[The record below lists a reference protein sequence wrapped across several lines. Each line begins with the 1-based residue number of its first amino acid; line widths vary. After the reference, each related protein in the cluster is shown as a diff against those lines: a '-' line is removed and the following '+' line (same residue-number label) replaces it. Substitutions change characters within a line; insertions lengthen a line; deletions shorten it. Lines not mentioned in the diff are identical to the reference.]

1 MANFVGQTLN
11 IPGIGNA
18 TVTSIGQYT
27 NTPGFDIFTDKGNFI
42 YYDSSYVNKGVVK
55 DGKQYITPELLGY
68 VQNKEASKVDFSSYG
83 DVPKSTKGGL
93 TVDGNGYLFTNPSA
107 FDVFPTYFQLGNG
120 LKELTGISADSNG
133 NLSYKGGNGDYST
146 YMYKGDDGAW
156 LVHTDTKNSGG
167 GGGLF
172 GGIGGFIGSALN
184 SVSDFLGTSG
194 GGGGILGG
202 LASIDPGPKLG
213 DAAATLDK
221 AVTDNVPGGWA
232 TVAAVAATIASAGTA
247 SPLLA
252 AEAAGEAAA
261 VGLGEAAA
269 IGAGEAAAIGAGE
282 AGAIGLGEAGAIGA
296 GEAAAIGAGEAGAGA
311 IASEAGQAAFF
322 DALASG
328 ATSAEAIDAG
338 LVAQAAGA
346 GSGAIG
352 AGEVAAIDSTAGGTG
367 LTGGAGGST
376 GLLTGGSTAGLTIP
390 TEAAIA
396 VDPAIASASGAG
408 IGGTSAAAGGGLSA
422 VGEISAGL
430 PAAGSTGGA
439 GTGLS
444 AELAP
449 NTIIGTGAN
458 GGAIGGTYLAGAD
471 GMVATD
477 LLGNAIPAS
486 SVGMGG
492 IESATG
498 FSAADV
504 LSNANRAKNIAKLL
518 MGSNTSQK
526 ATKLMSQMPTAQQYS
541 QFASLNQPLQQQFGG
556 YYQMNKNP
564 FTFSNPMA
572 NALKNKD
579 ITGFDV
585 SGTGGQALNTTNQV
599 ANLLRTLA

>member
-1 MANFVGQTLN
+1 MANFIGQTIK

-18 TVTSIGQYT
+18 TVTSVGQYT

-42 YYDSSYVNKGVVK
+42 YYDSSYVNKGLVK
-55 DGKQYITPELLGY
+55 DGQQWISPELLGY
-68 VQNKEASKVDFSSYG
+68 VQNKEAAKVDFSSFG
-83 DVPKSTKGGL
+83 DVPKSTKGGI

-107 FDVFPTYFQLGNG
+107 FDVNPTIFG
-120 LKELTGISADSNG
+120 LSGGIKEISGISADSNG
-133 NLSYKGGNGDYST
+133 NLSYKGGGSIDNGSYSSSISKT
-146 YMYKGDDGAW
+146 ANGWY
-156 LVHTDTKNSGG
+156 LQTDTQTKSGG
-167 GGGLF
+167 GGFF
-172 GGIGGFIGSALN
+172 GDIGGFIGSAFN

-202 LASIDPGPKLG
+202 LASIDPGPGLG
-213 DAAATLDK
+213 AAAATLDK
-221 AVTDNVPGGWA
+221 AVTDTVPGGWA

-269 IGAGEAAAIGAGE
+269 IGGTEVA
-282 AGAIGLGEAGAIGA
+282 AIGA
-296 GEAAAIGAGEAGAGA
+296 GEAAAIDSTAAALGGSGGGGAFT
-311 IASEAGQAAFF
+311 AA
-322 DALASG
+322 
-328 ATSAEAIDAG
+328 
-338 LVAQAAGA
+338 A
-346 GSGAIG
+346 GSGASFALPEAI
-352 AGEVAAIDSTAGGTG
+352 AGAAIGGTEAAGGTG

-376 GLLTGGSTAGLTIP
+376 GLLTGGTTAGLTIP

-396 VDPAIASASGAG
+396 VDPAIAAGSGAG
-408 IGGTSAAAGGGLSA
+408 IGGTGAAAGGGLSA

-492 IESATG
+492 IDSAAG
-498 FSAADV
+498 LSAADIA
-504 LSNANRAKNIAKLL
+504 SNANRLKNIAKLL
-518 MGSNTSQK
+518 GGSGSRITGRS
-526 ATKLMSQMPTAQQYS
+526 APTAQQWAT
-541 QFASLNQPLQQQFGG
+541 QAGQNLTQATPAQFGG
-556 YYQMNKNP
+556 LYEMNKNP
-564 FTFSNPMA
+564 FTFSNPLA
-572 NALKNKD
+572 NALAGKS
-579 ITGFDV
+579 TSGLDV
-585 SGTGGQALNTTNQV
+585 SGTGGTSLQSS
-599 ANLLRTLA
+599 TLAKLLA